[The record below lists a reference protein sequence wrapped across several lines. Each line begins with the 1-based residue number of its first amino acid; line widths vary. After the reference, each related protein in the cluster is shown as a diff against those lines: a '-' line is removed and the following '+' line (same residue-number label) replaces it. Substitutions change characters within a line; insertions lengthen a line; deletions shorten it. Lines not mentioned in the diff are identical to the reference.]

1 MKNYP
6 FNIYIYVIQND
17 SGIFKIESNN
27 TVITLESLL
36 LLLGVQ
42 TDFQAESAPVLS
54 SFMSSG
60 HVIGNG
66 GSGGNGHEEHSQ
78 LRAFLDCS
86 AEEHGVRISDA
97 LRLEKPQLNC
107 PCVPVF

>member
-1 MKNYP
+1 
-6 FNIYIYVIQND
+6 
-17 SGIFKIESNN
+17 
-27 TVITLESLL
+27 
-36 LLLGVQ
+36 
-42 TDFQAESAPVLS
+42 
-54 SFMSSG
+54 MSSG

-97 LRLEKPQLNC
+97 LRLESFRSETAHVFPCSKHSKPSMDVYGILWFC
-107 PCVPVF
+107 LVSLLVSFLFSWVF